1 MAARWVELIR
11 DIVSPDRETHA
22 IPSMDGPLRPN
33 SDLDDCPVL
42 LDKEAISKPDDV
54 AIGPDGILYIS
65 SGNRVLRHSP
75 DSGLTELVKFDA
87 PATAITCLREGGL
100 AVCLDGVGIHI
111 SGGPYDGTR
120 LVTADG
126 SDINS
131 PTAISESGDGH
142 LYITQGSALHMAGDW
157 VHDLME
163 KNSTGRVLRWHPE
176 QGTCE
181 VLAENLAF
189 PNGLLIE
196 ENGQTLVVCESWSH
210 SLFRMSADPET
221 EFEREI
227 LIPNLPGYPGR
238 LCARNGGGFWVCLFG
253 MRTEMLEFVLEE
265 DDYRQEMMDT
275 IDPEYWVRPK
285 LEPERHFL
293 EPLQGG
299 GFRVLGIIKPW
310 APPRS
315 YGLIVRLDSDFGII
329 GSMHS
334 RADGAVHGIT
344 GLAAGPD
351 KVIAA
356 AKGSQKIIYIEQ
368 GGQ

>member
-1 MAARWVELIR
+1 MAARWMEMIR

-33 SDLDDCPVL
+33 NRLDDCEVIL
-42 LDKEAISKPDDV
+42 GEGEIIKPDDV
-54 AIGPDGILYIS
+54 TFGNDGALYIS
-65 SGNRVLRHSP
+65 SQNSVFRHTTDTGLVEFAIF
-75 DSGLTELVKFDA
+75 DSAVG
-87 PATAITCLREGGL
+87 AITCLSNGGI
-100 AVCLDGVGIHI
+100 AVCLDGTGVQIK
-111 SGGPYDGTR
+111 GGPMEGARLDSVDG
-120 LVTADG
+120 VP
-126 SDINS
+126 IVC
-131 PTAISESGDGH
+131 PTAVTESDDGH
-142 LYITQGSALHMAGDW
+142 LYICQGSSQHSASDW

-163 KNSTGRVLRWHPE
+163 KNRSGRVLRWHPE
-176 QGTCE
+176 QGTSE
-181 VLAENLAF
+181 VLADNLAY
-189 PNGLLIE
+189 PNGILVE
-196 ENGQTLVVCESWSH
+196 EDGQKLVVCESWSH
-210 SLFRMSADPET
+210 SLFRMSSDPKVT
-221 EFEREI
+221 FKREV

-238 LCARNGGGFWVCLFG
+238 ICARENGGFWLALFG

-265 DDYRQEMMDT
+265 DDYRQEMMET

-315 YGLIVRLDSDFGII
+315 YGLVVRLDEDFEIV

-334 RADGAVHGIT
+334 RADGKVHGVT
-344 GLAAGPD
+344 GLASWSGKA
-351 KVIAA
+351 VAA
-356 AKGSQKIIYIEQ
+356 AKGSEMVICIEQ